1 MKSKLFKTLLGIAVA
16 ALFLFLA
23 LRGQP
28 LDEIFEAI
36 LEVKIGY
43 VLVAIFFYFLSY
55 IARAEKWRIQVENL
69 GFKLAPKTGF
79 YAIML
84 HFMVNSFTI
93 KLGGFVRCGNLKKT
107 AKIPFPSCF
116 GSYMSECVY
125 DFSFMFLGLFI
136 VLAIEFDKILK
147 IYTNLIEDLGL
158 EFLHKTNFLIISGII
173 GLLLFILFIYL
184 YHKRIILKKYRSKI
198 KEFIDSLKKTFNIKK
213 FWLFIVW
220 NIVLWIMLY
229 LMNYFLFLGV
239 FGEAKSFL
247 FIYTITV
254 FLYAAWLIPSPGGIG
269 SVEYFVLQAFLL
281 YGLSAESAL
290 AFGILSN
297 ALTLFSTLSF
307 GLILIVIQ
315 NLTGVFTQEK
325 QSALG
330 NSQSSEDS
338 QQ

>member
-1 MKSKLFKTLLGIAVA
+1 MKSKLFKTIIGIVVA
-16 ALFLFLA
+16 ALFMLLA
-23 LRGQP
+23 LQGQP
-28 LDEIFEAI
+28 LDEIFEVI

-43 VLVAIFFYFLSY
+43 VLLAIFFYFLSY

-69 GFKLAPKTGF
+69 GFRLAPKTAF
-79 YAIML
+79 YALML

-136 VLAIEFDKILK
+136 VLAIEFEKILK
-147 IYTNLIEDLGL
+147 IYTNLVEDLGL
-158 EFLHKTNFLIISGII
+158 EFIHNTNFIIIAGVV

-184 YHKRIILKKYRSKI
+184 YHKQIILKKYRSKI

-229 LMNYFLFLGV
+229 FMNYFLFLGV
-239 FGEAKSFL
+239 LGEAKSFL

-254 FLYAAWLIPSPGGIG
+254 FLYVAWLIPSPGGIG

-281 YGLSAESAL
+281 YGLTAESAL

-297 ALTLFSTLSF
+297 ALTLFSTLFF
-307 GLILIVIQ
+307 GFILIVIQ
-315 NLTGVFTQEK
+315 SLTGIFTQE
-325 QSALG
+325 
-330 NSQSSEDS
+330 NTTTV
-338 QQ
+338 